1 MTNTAKKPAKTSR
14 DTLDLDLDARLDQA
28 TSTLYLDEEPVEG
41 DMLDQVL
48 AKAKKELDAA
58 SAPKKS
64 KKIKEETES
73 VTEPVAL
80 AEENI
85 ELGDGFNLDELGDL
99 MDLELENE
107 KPVALQSESLKSLE
121 NQLASVLDE
130 TPAVSDD
137 EIDELLG
144 GAGYDFDSLL
154 GDANDELTADE
165 AQLNEDSLLAAVDE
179 LLNLSMEP
187 EIEAVIEPEIVEI
200 EPKIEAVI
208 EPEIVEIEPEME
220 AVIEPEITET
230 DISDLDFE
238 FEFEFEFEEESFL
251 EPEIETKEDLID
263 SYESEL
269 PFVEGMFEEKIPQE
283 VELQVEP
290 EVALD
295 DLVDSVPFEDT
306 LKIDDEEKNDILIE
320 EFNDFDDVA
329 DIAAPLVEISL
340 PNDDELAQQ
349 LDGLND
355 AMENTNEKPAGFDLI
370 DDEAVEKESVVST
383 EKVEDESDWLKQ
395 LDDLDAQQTS
405 EDENTPAV
413 SFEKE
418 EVAEEEA
425 AEIATTVEDE
435 GTDWMKQLDDL
446 DAVESPIA
454 TAEKTADDVAAD
466 DDWMSQLDDV
476 NEVEETAETPTEE
489 VAEEAVA
496 AEDDWMSQLEGL
508 DDNESVQ
515 DETVSDED
523 DWMKQLEGMDDS
535 SETAVI
541 DDNFNI
547 ADEEPARAAPEIDET
562 AIIAKAAQFA
572 IDQIKE
578 ENDGAISALT
588 EKHDVAFSQLRADQ
602 DTLETRSRKQFA
614 DAENGRKKAATF
626 SYAALGVGVLA
637 LLGSG
642 GLGYMTYTA
651 QNDTQTLKQSVS
663 ELEETVNGIVSK
675 APEKEKEI
683 EKIKTSVD
691 QLNQKVDKL
700 VADQRVTTASP
711 ATTDTEAAKNGS
723 AVNLLNSKTPAPA
736 LTTGKIDTGLDGVK
750 VADAPLAPPVDIAP
764 AHPVADEAKVDTKLT
779 DMAKKSADEAKAK
792 AEKLAAEKAAKA
804 KAQEAAKAEAALL
817 SEKLAKAAAIAKA
830 ASAST
835 KTEEQRKLLDENSGS
850 RYKGKMTRGMA
861 RGVEK
866 QRAENSK
873 TTQEKQAQVETKTK
887 EILNTAVKPQ
897 KAVPAG
903 KYSVNMVSYQQEWF
917 AQSKAAEF
925 KQKGI
930 PVEVVPVNPNSPA
943 PKFRLKVGGFKTK
956 TEADSYAAKVKKS
969 HGIDTWTGT
978 N

>member
-58 SAPKKS
+58 AEPTKPKKS
-64 KKIKEETES
+64 KEKIEPAI
-73 VTEPVAL
+73 EPVAP
-80 AEENI
+80 EENL

-99 MDLELENE
+99 TDLELENE
-107 KPVALQSESLKSLE
+107 IEEPAALQSESLKSLE

-154 GDANDELTADE
+154 GDADDELTANE

-179 LLNLSMEP
+179 LLNFSLEP
-187 EIEAVIEPEIVEI
+187 EAMV
-200 EPKIEAVI
+200 
-208 EPEIVEIEPEME
+208 EPEIVEIEPEVASE
-220 AVIEPEITET
+220 VSDVVEPEIVEIEPEISDVVESET
-230 DISDLDFE
+230 VEIEPEIVENDISDLDFE
-238 FEFEFEFEEESFL
+238 FEVEGFL
-251 EPEIETKEDLID
+251 EPEISEKTDLID
-263 SYESEL
+263 TTENEEVA
-269 PFVEGMFEEKIPQE
+269 FEEGMFEAETPK
-283 VELQVEP
+283 ELQVEP
-290 EVALD
+290 EAALD

-306 LKIDDEEKNDILIE
+306 LKIDANDAEKDDVLAE

-370 DDEAVEKESVVST
+370 DDETVEKESAVST

-395 LDDLDAQQTS
+395 LDDLDAQQSS
-405 EDENTPAV
+405 EEVSEPEPV

-418 EVAEEEA
+418 EVSSV
-425 AEIATTVEDE
+425 VEDDS
-435 GTDWMKQLDDL
+435 TDWMKQLDDL
-446 DAVESPIA
+446 DAIESPIEA
-454 TAEKTADDVAAD
+454 TETETEQTTEEVVES
-466 DDWMSQLDDV
+466 DDWMAQLDDDV
-476 NEVEETAETPTEE
+476 QENAATET
-489 VAEEAVA
+489 EEAVSTD
-496 AEDDWMSQLEGL
+496 EDWMSQLESL
-508 DDNESVQ
+508 DDEAAQ
-515 DETVSDED
+515 ETVSDED
-523 DWMKQLEGMDDS
+523 NWMKQLDSMDDS
-535 SETAVI
+535 TETAAI
-541 DDNFNI
+541 DDDFNI
-547 ADEEPARAAPEIDET
+547 ADEPVRPAAPEIDEQ

-572 IDQIKE
+572 IEQAKE
-578 ENDGAISALT
+578 EQDVAISALT

-602 DTLETRSRKQFA
+602 DTLETRTRKQFA
-614 DAENGRKKAATF
+614 EAENGRKKAATF
-626 SYAALGVGVLA
+626 GYAALGVGVIA

-642 GLGYMTYTA
+642 GLGYMAYTA

-663 ELEETVNGIVSK
+663 ELEGTVNEIVNK

-683 EKIKTSVD
+683 EKIKTSVE

-700 VADQRVTTASP
+700 VADQQAAAAAATLP
-711 ATTDTEAAKNGS
+711 ATTETTKNGS
-723 AVNLLNSKTPAPA
+723 AMNLLNSKAAAPA
-736 LTTGKIDTGLDGVK
+736 VTTGKIETGLEMPK
-750 VADAPLAPPVDIAP
+750 IADAPIAPAVDIAP
-764 AHPVADEAKVDTKLT
+764 AHPAGEEAKADTKLA

-804 KAQEAAKAEAALL
+804 KADEAAKAEAVLL
-817 SEKLAKAAAIAKA
+817 SEKLAKAAAVAKA
-830 ASAST
+830 AAST
-835 KTEEQRKLLDENSGS
+835 KTDEQRKLLAENSGS

-866 QRAENSK
+866 ERTESSK
-873 TTQEKQAQVETKTK
+873 VASSKPTQERKAAVEAKTK

-897 KAVPAG
+897 KAAPAG
-903 KYSVNMVSYQQEWF
+903 KYSVNVVSYQQEWF

-925 KQKGI
+925 KEKGI
-930 PVEVVPVNPNSPA
+930 PVEVVPVDPNNHA
-943 PKFRLKVGGFKTK
+943 TKFRLKVGGFKTK
-956 TEADSYAAKVKKS
+956 AEADSYAAKVKKT
-969 HGIDTWTGT
+969 HGIDTWTAA